1 MDIQYS
7 ENYELNTYLKSTK
20 NVCLCTVISI
30 FLIILFVISP
40 LKNLFITS
48 MIGKIFAVIILGY
61 GLYTNIVNT
70 NIFLNNNNVFE
81 GSWNSIKT
89 NIFCSYIFSLFIFIL
104 LVTVFRK
111 LFE

>member
-1 MDIQYS
+1 METQFS
-7 ENYELNTYLKSTK
+7 ENYELNNYLKSTK

-30 FLIILFVISP
+30 FLIILFIISP

-48 MIGKIFAVIILGY
+48 TIGKFVTVIILGY
-61 GLYTNIVNT
+61 SLYTNIVNT
-70 NIFLNNNNVFE
+70 NIFLKNTNIFE
-81 GSWNSIKT
+81 GSWTSIKT